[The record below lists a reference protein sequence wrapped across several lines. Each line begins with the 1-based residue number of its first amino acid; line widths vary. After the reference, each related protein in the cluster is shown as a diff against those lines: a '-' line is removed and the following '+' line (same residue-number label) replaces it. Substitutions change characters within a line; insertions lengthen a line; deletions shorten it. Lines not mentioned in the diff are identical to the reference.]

1 MTHDQIY
8 TCKTSLGEAQAQR
21 HLSSFLFHC
30 KEQVLRQL
38 PQQIAEEH
46 AESYRIVATDPLI
59 QKVLQRA
66 RPPSPWYSEYLADT
80 KNSAQRRTA
89 VVVCSAVAVKNIL
102 EGQIFSKSGF
112 LPWDRETRNS
122 KITIYRGKVG

>member
-1 MTHDQIY
+1 M
-8 TCKTSLGEAQAQR
+8 
-21 HLSSFLFHC
+21 F
-30 KEQVLRQL
+30 RQL
-38 PQQIAEEH
+38 PQQITEEQ
-46 AESYRIVATDPLI
+46 AESCGIVATDPLI
-59 QKVLQRA
+59 QEVLQRA
-66 RPPSPWYSEYLADT
+66 HPPSPRYSEYQADT